1 METVGCVIMSDVNE
15 FNAETG
21 QAVLRPYTEEELAQV
36 EHDASIVATPETS
49 PVEEDALKISALVKL
64 QTLGLTEEEA
74 RAIAGL

>member
-1 METVGCVIMSDVNE
+1 MIMSDVNE

-36 EHDASIVATPETS
+36 ERDANISAEPETRS
-49 PVEEDALKISALVKL
+49 VDEDPLKLSALAKL
-64 QTLGLTEEEA
+64 TSLGLTEAEA

>member
-21 QAVLRPYTEEELAQV
+21 EAILRPYTEEELAQV
-36 EHDASIVATPETS
+36 ERDASISAEPETR
-49 PVEEDALKISALVKL
+49 PIGEDPLKLSALAKL
-64 QTLGLTEEEA
+64 TSLGLTEEEA

>member
-21 QAVLRPYTEEELAQV
+21 QAILRPYTEEELAQA
-36 EHDASIVATPETS
+36 EHDASIVAVPEMI
-49 PVEEDALKISALVKL
+49 PVQEDALKISALAKL
-64 QTLGLTEEEA
+64 QSLGLTEEEA

>member
-21 QAVLRPYTEEELAQV
+21 QAVLRPYTEEELAQA
-36 EHDASIVATPETS
+36 EHDANIVATPETVS
-49 PVEEDALKISALVKL
+49 IEEDALKISALVKL

>member
-1 METVGCVIMSDVNE
+1 VIMSDVNE

-21 QAVLRPYTEEELAQV
+21 QAVLRPYTEEELAQA
-36 EHDASIVATPETS
+36 EHDANIVATPETVS
-49 PVEEDALKISALVKL
+49 IEEDALKISALVKL

>member
-1 METVGCVIMSDVNE
+1 MSDVNE

-21 QAVLRPYTEEELAQV
+21 QAVLRPYTEEELAQA
-36 EHDASIVATPETS
+36 EHDANIVATPETVS
-49 PVEEDALKISALVKL
+49 IEEDALKISALVKL